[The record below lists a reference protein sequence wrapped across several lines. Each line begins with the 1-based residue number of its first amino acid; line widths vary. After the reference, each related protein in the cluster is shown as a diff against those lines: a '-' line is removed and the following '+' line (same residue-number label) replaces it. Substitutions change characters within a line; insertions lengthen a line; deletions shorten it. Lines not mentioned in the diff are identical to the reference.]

1 MKKKLLS
8 LLLIATLIIGLAGCG
23 SKEKEESQPQEKTYR
38 IGDTVSTDI
47 IEFTL
52 DASEP
57 STKLSSINNQDF
69 GLPVE
74 YKDGD
79 TGMFVAPKGKS
90 YVYTEFTVSNKDRVR
105 HNFKKENI
113 NTIYNGE
120 TVPVSFSATKRDY
133 FWDYADE
140 WNNEDLYPEETI
152 SIRGYNK
159 ITGEVDELKGQYKIS
174 ISLPN
179 SSGKNETFTYVV
191 DINN

>member
-1 MKKKLLS
+1 MKRKILS
-8 LLLIATLIIGLAGCG
+8 ILLIGILVIGLTGCG
-23 SKEKEESQPQEKTYR
+23 SKEKEESQPKEKTYR

-47 IEFTL
+47 MEFTL
-52 DASEP
+52 NASEP
-57 STKLSSINNQDF
+57 STKLSSITDQSY
-69 GLPVE
+69 GLPTE
-74 YKDGD
+74 YKEGD
-79 TGMFVAPKGKS
+79 TGRFVAPKGKS
-90 YVYTEFTVSNKDRVR
+90 YVYTEFTVSNKDRVI
-105 HNFKKENI
+105 HYFKKSNI

-120 TVPVSFSATKRDY
+120 TIPVSFSVTKRDY

-140 WNNEDLYPEETI
+140 WDNEDLHPEETI
-152 SIRGYNK
+152 SIRGYNT

>member
-1 MKKKLLS
+1 M
-8 LLLIATLIIGLAGCG
+8 
-23 SKEKEESQPQEKTYR
+23 
-38 IGDTVSTDI
+38 STDI

-90 YVYTEFTVSNKDRVR
+90 YVYTEFTVSNKDRVKHR
-105 HNFKKENI
+105 FEKENI
-113 NTIYNGE
+113 NTIYNGK
-120 TVPVSFSATKRDY
+120 TSQVSFSVTKRDGY
-133 FWDYADE
+133 YWDFSDQYSQ
-140 WNNEDLYPEETI
+140 EDLYAEETI
-152 SIRGYNK
+152 SIRGYSQ

-179 SSGKNETFTYVV
+179 SSGGYETFTYVV
-191 DINN
+191 DLNN